1 MYTVASARNRAWPGD
16 LSLLVGWGSP
26 RAALT
31 DVPGLRILPCR
42 VHPPGTEASGV
53 VGVSDCPFSFS
64 QGSTCKS
71 VAASLSLPLNC
82 CAGVVLHMMGARKGH
97 VHALVL
103 RDWV

>member
-1 MYTVASARNRAWPGD
+1 MR
-16 LSLLVGWGSP
+16 
-26 RAALT
+26 
-31 DVPGLRILPCR
+31 
-42 VHPPGTEASGV
+42 PPGTEASGV
-53 VGVSDCPFSFS
+53 VGVSACPFSFS

-82 CAGVVLHMMGARKGH
+82 YAGGVLHMMEAQKGH